1 MRATAAMEGEADQQ
15 TVVWQEAGVV
25 AAGAA
30 GAEVAKTQSRSS
42 YRLDRLLGTAESC
55 IQKCI
60 KSSAELSS
68 RDVSS
73 LIVCFDRHL
82 NGIGA
87 DICSCISHT
96 VSQYNCVSFTPPGS
110 DFVDRARARAPRP
123 PAAARARISSLLY
136 VCRVASA
143 VRSHDRLY
151 PSIMLCPDCL

>member
-82 NGIGA
+82 NGICA

-96 VSQYNCVSFTPPGS
+96 VSQYNCVSFHAPPGLQIS
-110 DFVDRARARAPRP
+110 RGSCARSRAQAPSCSSRP
-123 PAAARARISSLLY
+123 
-136 VCRVASA
+136 
-143 VRSHDRLY
+143 H
-151 PSIMLCPDCL
+151 